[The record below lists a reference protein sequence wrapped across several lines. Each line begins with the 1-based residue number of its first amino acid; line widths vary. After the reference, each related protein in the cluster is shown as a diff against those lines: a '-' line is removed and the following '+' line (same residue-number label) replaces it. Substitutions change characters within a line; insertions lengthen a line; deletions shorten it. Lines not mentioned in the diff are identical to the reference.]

1 MGVTKRWKTIRKI
14 AGLALAIPIVIFTV
28 VLLVAYFS
36 QDKIVQTVLN
46 HLNEDFSGRIKIQD
60 SHISPFV
67 NFPYISIDLQE
78 LQLYEGKS
86 LSEDALIL
94 DVDDVYIGF
103 DFWTIIKGNY
113 HIKSIKLV
121 DGKMNV
127 VQHIDGSFNILNALA
142 SKNEQVSTATYLD
155 LKSISIK
162 NMHITKTNEA
172 SALVIDTEVKDS
184 KISFKSKANHIYMSL
199 DAALTL
205 SVIKDSI
212 PTFFSNKHI
221 ELHTTFDYIEDQE
234 LLTVL
239 PSEIKL
245 EKALF
250 GVEGTID
257 LDDDANMKLK
267 FFGNKPNFDLFLA
280 FAPEELT
287 PVLKKYDNS
296 GKIFFEAFV
305 DGKTLNGHQPRVEVN
320 FGCEQAVFSNVQ
332 AQKQL
337 NNLSFNAHF
346 TNGEDRS
353 PESMVFS
360 LSDFSADPD
369 AGFFKGDLTVKNFIS
384 PDIQLRLDADFE
396 LDFLAKFL
404 NYEDL
409 QDLKGRVQLTMNFR
423 DIIDLANPE
432 KSIERLNESYFTEI
446 NVTDLG
452 FKSPK
457 YHLPVEKINI
467 KAKMDGHQT
476 DIERFDLK
484 VGASDLSAKGFIS
497 DLPAL
502 LHQKDIPVTIHFDLN
517 SNTIDLAGLSNRK
530 GDTSTI
536 DKLRLSCDL
545 KSSGKAIVDFLD
557 EEKSLQ
563 RTHEPY
569 YSKLRISNLHFNASA
584 FHLPVKM
591 KDALI
596 EIKGAKAVIDHIY
609 LQAGRSALTLSGSIS
624 DLPSILH
631 HTEHQVK
638 TNLNVSTRGIDLEEL
653 TTMGL
658 PNEQPVTEH
667 IEFARANLGFV
678 SSAKALTESPNLPVG
693 EFFIYDLFARL
704 KGYPHELHDF
714 RADVLITDND
724 FKVID
729 FSGFLDSSDFN
740 FNGNLKNYP
749 LFLNDSL
756 RGDVTVQY
764 DLKSKILKL
773 QDLFTYEGE
782 NHVPEEYR
790 HEEIKDLG
798 IKGHAALHF
807 SESGLYSSD
816 IYIDRLSGQFKIHPL
831 PLKDFKGR
839 IHIED
844 EHIVTQNFSGSL
856 GQSSF
861 LLNLNYYFGNDISIK
876 KRDNHLVF
884 KAANL
889 NFDELML
896 YNPPPEGTTTKVD
909 HDSVF
914 SIFDIPFPEMK
925 FDVDIKTLNY
935 HRYLIKDLRG
945 TVRTHPDHTLNID
958 ALSLKAAG
966 GEIELKGY
974 FNGTNRS
981 NIYARPQLSLK
992 DIDLDQLLF
1001 KFDNFGQDHLV
1012 SENLHGRLTG
1022 NISGRVLMHADLT
1035 PIIDKSDLDMDILI
1049 SDGMIE
1055 NFGPL
1060 DALADYFKDKNLQK
1074 VRFGDLKNQ
1083 FKYKNGVMQI
1093 PKMVI
1098 NTSLG
1103 FLEISGKQDIDMNME
1118 YYVRVPWRM
1127 VTSAGFSKLFG
1138 GKTKEDID
1146 PDTLD
1151 EIEYQN
1157 EDKRVRFVNL
1167 KITGNADEFKISLGK
1182 EKR

>member
-1 MGVTKRWKTIRKI
+1 MKEVTRWRTLGKI
-14 AGLALAIPIVIFTV
+14 AGIVIAIPAFLFSAVIV
-28 VLLVAYFS
+28 VAYFS

-46 HLNEDFSGRIKIQD
+46 QLNTDFAGHIKIQD

-67 NFPYISIDLQE
+67 NFPYISIDLQG
-78 LQLYEGKS
+78 LHLYEGKS
-86 LSEDALIL
+86 ANDVPIL
-94 DVDDVYIGF
+94 DVNDVYVGF
-103 DFWTIIKGNY
+103 NFWTIIRGNY
-113 HIKSIKLV
+113 HIKTIKLV
-121 DGKMNV
+121 GGHIHV
-127 VQHIDGSFNILNALA
+127 VQHLDGSFNLLNALE
-142 SKNEQVSTATYLD
+142 SKSDETSTATYLD

-162 NMHITKTNEA
+162 NMHVTKTNEA
-172 SALVIDTEVKDS
+172 SALYIDADVNAS
-184 KISFKSKANHIYMSL
+184 KISFRSKANHIYMSL
-199 DAALTL
+199 DGDLML
-205 SVIKDSI
+205 SVIQDST

-221 ELHTTFDYIEDQE
+221 ELHTKFDYIEDRQ

-250 GVEGTID
+250 GVEGSID

-267 FFGNKPNFDLFLA
+267 FTGNKPNFDLFIA
-280 FAPEELT
+280 FAPEELI
-287 PVLKKYDNS
+287 PALKKYDNT
-296 GKIFFEAFV
+296 GKIFFEASV
-305 DGKTLNGHQPRVEVN
+305 EGKTLNGHQPRLEVN

-337 NNLSFNAHF
+337 NNLSFKAHF
-346 TNGEDRS
+346 TNGEDRT
-353 PESMVFS
+353 PESMVFT
-360 LSDFSADPD
+360 LTEFSADPD

-384 PDIQLRLDADFE
+384 PDIQLRLEADFE

-409 QDLKGRVQLTMNFR
+409 QDLKGRVQLAMNFR

-446 NVTDLG
+446 NVTNLS

-484 VGASDLSAKGFIS
+484 VGETDISAKGFIS

-502 LHQKDIPVTIHFDLN
+502 LHQTAIPVIMHLDLN
-517 SNTIDLAGLSNRK
+517 SNKIDLAGLSNRK
-530 GDTSTI
+530 DDTSTI
-536 DKLRLSCDL
+536 DRLRLSLDL
-545 KSSGKAIVDFLD
+545 QSSGKAIVDFLD

-563 RTHEPY
+563 RTHEPH
-569 YSKLRISNLHFNASA
+569 YSKLRISDLNFSASE

-596 EIKGAKAVIDHIY
+596 EMKGAKAVIDHIY
-609 LQAGRSALTLSGSIS
+609 LQAGRSDLTLSGSIS
-624 DLPSILH
+624 DLPSVLH
-631 HTEHQVK
+631 HTDHLVK
-638 TNLNVSTRGIDLEEL
+638 TNLNISTKGIDLEEL
-653 TTMGL
+653 TTRGL
-658 PNEQPVTEH
+658 PNEKPITER
-667 IEFARANLGFV
+667 IEYARANLGFV

-714 RADVLITDND
+714 RADVLVTDND

-729 FSGFLDSSDFN
+729 FSGFLDSSDFH

-749 LFLNDSL
+749 LFLKDSL
-756 RGDVTVQY
+756 RGDVVVKY

-773 QDLFTYEGE
+773 HDIFTYEGE

-798 IKGHAALHF
+798 IKGNAALHF
-807 SESGLYSSD
+807 SEAGLYSSD
-816 IYIDRLSGQFKIHPL
+816 IYIDGLSGQFKIHPL

-856 GQSSF
+856 GESSF
-861 LLNLNYYFGNDISIK
+861 LLNLNYYYGDNIAIK

-884 KAANL
+884 KAEKL

-896 YNPPPEGTTTKVD
+896 YNPPPEGASDKVD

-914 SIFDIPFPEMK
+914 SVFDIPFPEMK
-925 FDVDIKTLNY
+925 FDVNIKHLNY
-935 HRYLIKDLRG
+935 HKYLIKDFVG
-945 TVRTHPDHTLNID
+945 TVRTHPDHTLHID
-958 ALSLKAAG
+958 AMSLKAAG
-966 GEIELKGY
+966 GEIGLKGY
-974 FNGTNRS
+974 FNGSNRS
-981 NIYARPQLSLK
+981 IIYARPQLSLK
-992 DIDLDQLLF
+992 NVDLDQLLF

-1022 NISGRVLMHADLT
+1022 SISGKVYLHADLT
-1035 PIIDKSDLDMDILI
+1035 PIVDKSELDIDILI
-1049 SDGMIE
+1049 SEGMIE

-1060 DALADYFKDKNLQK
+1060 DALADFFRDKNLKK

-1083 FKYKNGVMQI
+1083 FAYKNGVMQI
-1093 PKMVI
+1093 PKMTI

-1138 GKTKEDID
+1138 GKKKEEVD

-1151 EIEYQN
+1151 DIEYLD
-1157 EDKRVRFVNL
+1157 EEKRVRFVNV
-1167 KITGNADEFKISLGK
+1167 KISGNADNFKVSLGK
-1182 EKR
+1182 DKR